1 MYLAAIGDI
10 HGNLPALEAVLAAI
24 DDAGIQTIVSTGDA
38 VVGYQWPNEVVELLR
53 NRNIP
58 SVQGELD
65 RRVVHFLRKQETLRQ
80 KLSDDEFE
88 ALHQTHAT
96 LHSHNLEFLRSL
108 PRRRMLHVEGIDIC
122 VCHGTPTS
130 QSETLDEED
139 PPGKFRRVR
148 ELTNAQIVVSGATH
162 QPLSRTVDATLFVN
176 PGAVG
181 VAPAGARIAT
191 YAIVDT
197 ETDPWEARIREQA
210 YS

>member
-24 DDAGIQTIVSTGDA
+24 DEQGIQTVVNAGDL
-38 VVGYQWPNEVVELLR
+38 VVGHPWPNEVIDLTR

-65 RRVVHFLRKQETLRQ
+65 RRVVHFLRKQETLRR
-80 KLSDDEFE
+80 KLSEDEFE
-88 ALHQTHAT
+88 ALRQTHVAIQ
-96 LHSHNLEFLRSL
+96 SYNLEFLRSL

-130 QSETLDEED
+130 QSDTLDEED
-139 PPGKFRRVR
+139 PPGKFRRAR
-148 ELTNAQIVVSGATH
+148 ELTNAQIVISGATH
-162 QPLSRTVDATLFVN
+162 RPFSRTVDGTLFVN
-176 PGAVG
+176 PGSAGMSPG
-181 VAPAGARIAT
+181 VARVAT

-197 ETDPWEARIREQA
+197 ETDPWEARIQELD
-210 YS
+210 Y

>member
-38 VVGYQWPNEVVELLR
+38 VVGHPWPNEVIELIR
-53 NRNIP
+53 NRAIP

-65 RRVVHFLRKQETLRQ
+65 RRVVHFLRKQETLRR
-80 KLSDDEFE
+80 KLSNNEFE
-88 ALHQTHAT
+88 ALRQTHAT
-96 LHSHNLEFLRSL
+96 LQSCNLEFLRIL
-108 PRRRMLHVEGIDIC
+108 PRHRMLHVEGVDIC

-130 QSETLDEED
+130 QSDTLEKED

-148 ELTNAQIVVSGATH
+148 ELTNAQIVISGATH
-162 QPLSRTVDATLFVN
+162 QPFSRTVDATLFVN

-181 VAPAGARIAT
+181 VSPAGVRIAT

-197 ETDPWEARIREQA
+197 ETDPWEARIQEQA
-210 YS
+210 Y